1 VGETKKEPFHK
12 INYPPK
18 AIIQLKYVVQIKKD
32 NLSMGMGIAVKL
44 VRIIILSK
52 QQQYPLLYLGY
63 PFWSEQYHFV
73 LKDYMIRQNIV
84 EGFLLF
90 DPQTT
95 W

>member
-52 QQQYPLLYLGY
+52 QQQYPLLCLGY
-63 PFWSEQYHFV
+63 PF
-73 LKDYMIRQNIV
+73 
-84 EGFLLF
+84 
-90 DPQTT
+90 
-95 W
+95 